1 MPVEPKSR
9 KKQPT
14 FAFRLRLPKVIKEL
28 ESAVRDVQEQ
38 GWSAAD
44 RSRACDIAFSLAG
57 AFQVEEFRDAA
68 VMARS
73 LGCLMKLTPDQI
85 RPIEVPFRE
94 KLQEIMGFL
103 KETADQALTGT

>member
-1 MPVEPKSR
+1 MDSKPRK

-14 FAFRLRLPKVIKEL
+14 FAFRLRLPKVLKEL
-28 ESAVRDVQEQ
+28 DNAVRDAQDQ
-38 GWSAAD
+38 GWKDVD
-44 RSRACDIAFSLAG
+44 RNRVCDIAFSLAG

-85 RPIEVPFRE
+85 LPIETPFRE
-94 KLQEIMGFL
+94 KLQEIMAFL
-103 KETADQALTGT
+103 KETVDQALTGT

>member
-1 MPVEPKSR
+1 VNSKPR

-28 ESAVRDVQEQ
+28 QSALQDAQDQ
-38 GWSAAD
+38 GWKEVD
-44 RSRACDIAFSLAG
+44 RNRVSDIAFSLAG
-57 AFQVEEFRDAA
+57 AFQVEDLRDAA

-73 LGCLMKLTPDQI
+73 LGCLMKLSPDQI
-85 RPIEVPFRE
+85 RPIENPFRE
-94 KLQEIMGFL
+94 KLQEIMVFL

>member
-1 MPVEPKSR
+1 VDPKPR

-28 ESAVRDVQEQ
+28 ESALRDAREQ
-38 GWSAAD
+38 GWKEAD
-44 RSRACDIAFSLAG
+44 RNRACDIAFSLAG

-85 RPIEVPFRE
+85 KPIESPFQE
-94 KLQEIMGFL
+94 KLQEIMSFL